1 MSIII
6 WIDQNIHNEE
16 NQRYVEDLEEL
27 DNKKIIQYQKVSD
40 AIEYMKSI
48 LFEETKIIVSG
59 RLFDEFINALK
70 KNINDICFAPKII
83 VFTTKEKKFL
93 EYNPDY
99 EKIENKFYTFGGIAT
114 IISKIKD
121 FLNEEINNNINDDS
135 QNMIKDSN
143 NKIIFSKV
151 LNETKD
157 NKNDSNVQLIFEY
170 IDSRDK
176 LVLPMFFKALID
188 AISNENM
195 EEYTKLLYK
204 IYSKDNESVKNLL
217 EQILMMKNIPIQI
230 LTKYYARLYT
240 LNSNFYKDLNKDLRM
255 NNKDKYL
262 SYIKTFYEGVKLKS
276 LPLANDK
283 ILYRGGYLS
292 NDEIGKIKIYLK
304 NKIEGLPGSIVFS
317 KSFLSFS
324 KDEKKT
330 KNFFKNTDKNLSK
343 VLFKLINDNNE
354 GYNLCTHGDIEKIS
368 YYPDEKEVLFFPFSS
383 FEIKDIKEIKIE
395 GEKIYEINLLYL
407 GKYLKDI
414 ENDKNINIIEN
425 KIPDTEFKKQL
436 LETGLI
442 KEEKIENINIKI
454 LYNSYKKY
462 EKDINIKQKNDN
474 NDANGDIE
482 NLDKY
487 LKDIENDKNI
497 NIIENKIPYTEFK
510 KQLCE
515 TGLIKEEKLNNINT
529 KILYNNHKQYE
540 KEINNII
547 IGEIN
552 IKSDDI
558 NKDIRIINSFENV
571 KENIIMEIKKMIGNM
586 RMKKK

>member
-6 WIDQNIHNEE
+6 WIDQNIYNEE
-16 NQRYVEDLEEL
+16 NQRYVKDLEEL

-59 RLFDEFINALK
+59 RLFDEFINTLK

-143 NKIIFSKV
+143 NKIISSKV

-276 LPLANDK
+276 LPLANNN
-283 ILYRGGYLS
+283 ILYRG
-292 NDEIGKIKIYLK
+292 KIYL
-304 NKIEGLPGSIVFS
+304 IV
-317 KSFLSFS
+317 K
-324 KDEKKT
+324 
-330 KNFFKNTDKNLSK
+330 
-343 VLFKLINDNNE
+343 
-354 GYNLCTHGDIEKIS
+354 
-368 YYPDEKEVLFFPFSS
+368 
-383 FEIKDIKEIKIE
+383 
-395 GEKIYEINLLYL
+395 
-407 GKYLKDI
+407 
-414 ENDKNINIIEN
+414 
-425 KIPDTEFKKQL
+425 
-436 LETGLI
+436 
-442 KEEKIENINIKI
+442 
-454 LYNSYKKY
+454 
-462 EKDINIKQKNDN
+462 
-474 NDANGDIE
+474 
-482 NLDKY
+482 
-487 LKDIENDKNI
+487 
-497 NIIENKIPYTEFK
+497 
-510 KQLCE
+510 
-515 TGLIKEEKLNNINT
+515 
-529 KILYNNHKQYE
+529 
-540 KEINNII
+540 
-547 IGEIN
+547 
-552 IKSDDI
+552 
-558 NKDIRIINSFENV
+558 
-571 KENIIMEIKKMIGNM
+571 
-586 RMKKK
+586 